1 MKKRPWRRPAL
12 IILSFVIV
20 ASAVV
25 TAMLLDKKPANP
37 SPPVVRT
44 AMITTRDVPLLLDN
58 LGNVVPS
65 VALTVRAQVQGAL
78 TSINFDEG
86 QAVAYGDLLAK
97 VDDRALRAQLATAES
112 ALLRDRTQLDDARRD
127 LERMRRLV
135 DIGLASRQQ
144 LDVQATGVQQAEGL
158 VRARLRS
165 VKGLRTQ
172 VNNTRITA
180 PIDGIVGPWATAVG
194 DFVQPADANGVVT
207 LVGLLPNQFVNANI
221 RVQMLRDA
229 MVVPMLA
236 IRYGSQGPYV
246 LAVSKGKV
254 HLQHIRT
261 GPTLDNYG
269 VIDADAL
276 KPGMLV
282 VVDGSQSLEDGAA
295 VHMMASALAEP

>member
-37 SPPVVRT
+37 NPPVVRT
-44 AMITTRDVPLLLDN
+44 AMITTRDVPTLLLDN
-58 LGNVVPS
+58 VGNVVPS

-97 VDDRALRAQLATAES
+97 VDDRALATAEG
-112 ALLRDRTQLDDARRD
+112 ALLRDRTQLDDAHRD

-135 DIGLASRQQ
+135 DISLASRQQ
-144 LDVQATGVQQAEGL
+144 LDVQATEVQQAEGL

-165 VKGLRTQ
+165 LKGLRTQ
-172 VNNTRITA
+172 LINTRITA

-254 HLQHIRT
+254 RLQHIRT